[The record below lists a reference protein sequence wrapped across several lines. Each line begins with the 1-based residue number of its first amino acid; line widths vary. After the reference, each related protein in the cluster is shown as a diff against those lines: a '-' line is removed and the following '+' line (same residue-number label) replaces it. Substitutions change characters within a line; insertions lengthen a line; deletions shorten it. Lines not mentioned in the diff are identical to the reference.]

1 MSDQEG
7 SSDTENKNSQSQE
20 EKIILE
26 KQAKNLVIEKY
37 EQFLKAIPNE
47 EEREM
52 AWKEFLE
59 AKEQTMEMM
68 QLKNF
73 DTELA
78 KYILFY
84 YAIQCFMMVVALMV
98 VIGIAVWIFTKLFW
112 IQVLLWI
119 MSARTILEPWYYSP
133 FVAMK

>member
-7 SSDTENKNSQSQE
+7 SSDTVKKNSQSQKE
-20 EKIILE
+20 QIILE

-37 EQFLKAIPNE
+37 EQFLEAIPNE

-52 AWKEFLE
+52 AWKEFIE
-59 AKEQTMEMM
+59 ARDQTIEMM

-84 YAIQCFMMVVALMV
+84 YAIQCFMMVVALIV
-98 VIGIAVWIFTKLFW
+98 VIGIAVWIFTKMFW
-112 IQVLLWI
+112 IQAWHDI
-119 MSARTILEPWYYSP
+119 DT
-133 FVAMK
+133 

>member
-26 KQAKNLVIEKY
+26 KQAKNRVIEKY
-37 EQFLKAIPNE
+37 EQFLAAIPNE

-84 YAIQCFMMVVALMV
+84 YAIKCFMMVVALMV
-98 VIGIAVWIFTKLFW
+98 VIGIAVWIFTKLF
-112 IQVLLWI
+112 
-119 MSARTILEPWYYSP
+119 
-133 FVAMK
+133 